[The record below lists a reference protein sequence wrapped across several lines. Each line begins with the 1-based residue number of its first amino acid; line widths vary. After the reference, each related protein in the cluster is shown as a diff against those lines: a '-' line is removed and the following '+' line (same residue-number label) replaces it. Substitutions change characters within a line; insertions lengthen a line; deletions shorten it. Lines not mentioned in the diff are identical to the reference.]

1 MANNFTL
8 QDGSGLLS
16 LQNGGGLFTLQS
28 SPINVVANASFAGLT
43 ASSSNVS
50 AVLNLNASFNGV
62 SAVAPTA
69 TAVVVN
75 SIVAHASFA
84 SIESS
89 SIDVKVTIT
98 STSTFGDV
106 LASNPE
112 ASANQ
117 SASTSFSA
125 INASGTTS
133 ISIVSSHAIIKAVE
147 LTAPN
152 AHAESDTVAVTSIAE
167 LSLSAPSASASI
179 DSISLFRIINSEAPT
194 GIGHADSVTAFTSF
208 TNINANHPTATALIE
223 YPIHKTIIRQY
234 EESPTINAMV
244 NSYSQTI
251 DAKYLFDS
259 FYTNIWNI
267 DTANSEG
274 LDIWGRIVGVS
285 RYLTLQNSD
294 YFGFDPDFK
303 PFDNAPFFGTSA
315 INDQYR
321 LSNDDFRRV
330 IKAKALANITG
341 TTIPGIELV
350 LKQLFSVRGKTKVRV
365 VGFKE
370 LDYVFKFV
378 PTDLDNAIITAP
390 NLLPIPAGHT
400 INKLFE
406 P

>member
-16 LQNGGGLFTLQS
+16 LQDGSGLFTLQS
-28 SPINVVANASFAGLT
+28 ASSDVIANASFAGIT
-43 ASSSNVS
+43 TSASNVS
-50 AVLNLNASFNGV
+50 AVLNLNAAFNGV
-62 SAVAPTA
+62 SAVTPTA
-69 TAVVVN
+69 TAVTVN
-75 SIVAHASFA
+75 TVIAHASFA
-84 SIESS
+84 NLEAS
-89 SIDVKVTIT
+89 SIAVRVAIT
-98 STSTFGDV
+98 STSSFGDA

-112 ASANQ
+112 VSANQ
-117 SASTSFSA
+117 SASASFNS
-125 INASGTTS
+125 INASGTTV
-133 ISIVSSHAIIKAVE
+133 ISIVSASATIKALE
-147 LTAPN
+147 LAAPN
-152 AHAESDTVAVTSIAE
+152 AHAQTDTVAVVSIAA
-167 LSLSAPSASASI
+167 LSLSAPAVSVASI
-179 DSISLFRIINSEAPT
+179 TNASFSGISAEHPT
-194 GIGHADSVTAFTSF
+194 GTGYTDSVTAFASF
-208 TNINANHPTATALIE
+208 AQLTASNPTASVIIE
-223 YPIHKTIIRQY
+223 FPIHKTIIRQY
-234 EESPTINAMV
+234 EESPTINAVV

-259 FYTNIWNI
+259 FYNNIWNI
-267 DTANSEG
+267 DTANSQG

-294 YFGFDPDFK
+294 YFGFDPDFQ
-303 PFDNAPFFGTSA
+303 PFNNAPFFGASA

-350 LKQLFSVRGKTKVRV
+350 LQQLFSVRGKTKVRV

-378 PTDLDNAIITAP
+378 PTDLDTAIITAP

>member
-16 LQNGGGLFTLQS
+16 LQGGSGLFTLQS
-28 SPINVVANASFAGLT
+28 ASNDVIANASFADIT
-43 ASSSNVS
+43 ATASNVS
-50 AVLNLNASFNGV
+50 AVLNLNAAFNGIL
-62 SAVAPTA
+62 AVAPTA

-75 SIVAHASFA
+75 SVIAHASFA
-84 SIESS
+84 SIEAS
-89 SIDVKVTIT
+89 SIAATVTVT
-98 STSTFGDV
+98 SASIFGDT

-117 SASTSFSA
+117 SVSASFNS
-125 INASGTTS
+125 INASGATAV
-133 ISIVSSHAIIKAVE
+133 SIVSSNATIKAIE
-147 LTAPN
+147 LAAPN
-152 AHAESDTVAVTSIAE
+152 AHAQSDTVAVVSIAA
-167 LSLSAPSASASI
+167 LSLSAPSASVSI
-179 DSISLFRIINSEAPT
+179 DSISSFRIVNAEAPT
-194 GIGHADSVTAFTSF
+194 GFGHADSVTAFASF
-208 TNINANHPTATALIE
+208 AQLSASNPTATALIE

-234 EESPTINAMV
+234 EESPIINAMV
-244 NSYSQTI
+244 NSYAQTI

-267 DTANSEG
+267 DTANSQG

-294 YFGFDPDFK
+294 YFGFDPDFA
-303 PFDNAPFFGTSA
+303 PFDNAPFFGGSV

-341 TTIPGIELV
+341 TTIPWIELV
-350 LKQLFSVRGKTKVRV
+350 LQQLFSVRGKTKVRV
-365 VGFKE
+365 AGFKE
-370 LDYVFKFV
+370 LDYVFKFD